1 MAIPGVTL
9 YGSDGLQ
16 IGASGQIAVNG
27 TVTAVSGSGTSATQS
42 TTNTSVAV
50 SASNTIVKATPGRLF
65 GITITTVGTLTPLI
79 ITDGAAGTTIFEAV
93 IGAAVGY
100 YPISGGNV
108 FNTNLSV
115 AGSATNPVV
124 VCHYA

>member
-1 MAIPGVTL
+1 MAVPGVSL
-9 YGSDGLQ
+9 YASDGTSVA
-16 IGASGQIAVNG
+16 ASGTVSVSG

-50 SASNTIVKATPGRLF
+50 SASNTVVKATPGRLF
-65 GITITTVGTLTPLI
+65 GVTITTAGSVTPLV

-93 IGAAVGY
+93 AAAAVGY